1 MNFLN
6 IFTTSILSFLLK
18 STVEKY
24 LFISQ
29 DKNNFTHQQFVAKFI
44 LEITTILIYIFFM
57 TYKI

>member
-44 LEITTILIYIFFM
+44 LEITTLLI
-57 TYKI
+57 

>member
-44 LEITTILIYIFFM
+44 IRNNYAINLNIIYDL
-57 TYKI
+57 

>member
-24 LFISQ
+24 LFIPQ
-29 DKNNFTHQQFVAKFI
+29 DKNSFIHQQFIAKFI
-44 LEITTILIYIFFM
+44 LEITTLLIKDY
-57 TYKI
+57 